1 MIFFSLSVLTNYLS
15 VRVQGETVLKFN
27 TAVLRCQVPQSA
39 ATYTKIISW
48 TRGSTRLYPSTR
60 GGNMTRSMF
69 FFCLKYLYN
78 TTLKLYIIYNVYNFI
93 YMAIIK
99 VIVSVIIQVN
109 TWVYFFKLLRSL
121 EKFSQKRFAMYQWIY
136 ALCR

>member
-1 MIFFSLSVLTNYLS
+1 MIFFFLSVLTNYLS

-60 GGNMTRSMF
+60 GGNMTRSMYF
-69 FFCLKYLYN
+69 LPEKHCQHLQKYLYN
-78 TTLKLYIIYNVYNFI
+78 NTLELYIIIQRIKLHICELSRYI
-93 YMAIIK
+93 CIRIICYLY
-99 VIVSVIIQVN
+99 IPSPN
-109 TWVYFFKLLRSL
+109 
-121 EKFSQKRFAMYQWIY
+121 KFADLKST
-136 ALCR
+136 LTL